1 MLITEF
7 LKIRPV
13 SSDVKIVT
21 QQVSG
26 HGFPKFESN
35 SVARSEIHIDQT
47 FVAKILVDVK
57 KLAPDGPL
65 RLKTLKAIIKRRG
78 LRLRPISTLNLVENA
93 LDDVFSPT
101 PVGETVAL
109 GEISLPVKKVKKEK

>member
-21 QQVSG
+21 QPVSG

-47 FVAKILVDVK
+47 FVAKILADVK